1 MRLGRHRGRRRSV
14 LVVALVSLC
23 VAVGGCADIPART
36 DAGSATRT
44 TRPLALVYRGPGG
57 CASCSAAAAALLRST
72 RWGFRV
78 RFVGPEEELT
88 LNRENLAAAAVYV
101 QPGGVGTVD
110 RAFDS
115 LRSESAAIRSFVA
128 SGGRYLG
135 LCMGGYLAGKNPGF
149 DLLPGDSGQFITSPG
164 ASVTSEADTIV
175 KVNWRNRPRFMY
187 FQDGPFFTVNRAA
200 AGLSVLAT
208 YTNGEISALVAPYGK
223 GRIGV
228 SGPHPEATGDWYQF
242 NDVDD
247 PDDFDADL
255 GRDLV
260 DTLMRQ

>member
-1 MRLGRHRGRRRSV
+1 MRLGRRGSTLVV
-14 LVVALVSLC
+14 LVWLC
-23 VAVGGCADIPART
+23 AVVGGCADAAART
-36 DAGSATRT
+36 DAGPATSAK
-44 TRPLALVYRGPGG
+44 RPLALVYRGPGG
-57 CASCSAAAAALLRST
+57 CPSCSEAAALLRST

-78 RFVGPEEELT
+78 RYVGPGEELK
-88 LNRENLAAAAVYV
+88 LNRESLAPAAVYV

-110 RAFDS
+110 QAFDA
-115 LRSESAAIRSFVA
+115 LRAESAAIRSFVA

-135 LCMGGYLAGKNPGF
+135 LCMGGYLAGGNPGF

-175 KVNWRNRPRFMY
+175 KVTWRDRARFMY
-187 FQDGPFFTVNRAA
+187 FQDGPFFTLNRGA
-200 AGLSVLAT
+200 AGVSVLAT

-223 GRIGV
+223 GRVGV
-228 SGPHPEATGDWYQF
+228 SGPHPEATGDWYRS
-242 NDVDD
+242 NRVDD
-247 PDDFDADL
+247 PDVHDADL